1 MLESPLHIA
10 LVGPARFGVGE
21 PFAGGLEA
29 HTTTTARALT
39 RLGHRVT
46 VFAGPADAATPPDLD
61 VVPIVDGDGDLTACE
76 RLDIAM
82 PRAAVLDTARNYA
95 RVMDHIDLSDAFDIV
110 HNNSLHPIPVDRG
123 GNHRTPTVHHL
134 HCPPFAALADAHQ
147 RRADRLGNA
156 APLDVVAVSE
166 SLARQ
171 WSGLAGNV
179 VWNGIDTETWTPSA
193 SGRPS
198 DRCVW
203 VGRIVS
209 EKAPHLAI
217 DAARHAGRPIVLAG
231 PIQEPRYF
239 DEMVVPRLGPQARYA
254 GHLDNAAL
262 VSLVS
267 SSAVGVVTPCWDEPF
282 GLVVAEMLAC
292 GTPVAALDRGA
303 MSELLRPTVGV
314 LSRSDDDSALAD
326 AIERASSLSRRTCR
340 RHAVN
345 HLSVDRMAAAY
356 VRNYR
361 RAIDDSIHALA
372 V

>member
-1 MLESPLHIA
+1 MLESPLHVAI
-10 LVGPARFGVGE
+10 VGPARFGVGE

-46 VFAGPADAATPPDLD
+46 VFAGPADAAAPPDLD
-61 VVPIVDGDGDLTACE
+61 VVPIVDGDGDFIACE
-76 RLDIAM
+76 RLDNAM
-82 PRAAVLDTARNYA
+82 PRAAVLDTARGYS
-95 RVMDHIDLSDAFDIV
+95 RVMEQIDLSGAFDVV
-110 HNNSLHPIPVDRG
+110 HNNSLHAIPVDPG
-123 GNHRTPTVHHL
+123 GGYRTPTVHHL
-134 HCPPFAALADAHQ
+134 HCPPFAALTDAHR
-147 RRADRLGNA
+147 RRAGRLGTA
-156 APLDVVAVSE
+156 APLTVVAVSD

-171 WSGLAGNV
+171 WSGIAGEI
-179 VWNGIDTETWTPSA
+179 VWNGIDTEAW
-193 SGRPS
+193 RPRPL
-198 DRCVW
+198 DHRTERCVW

-217 DAARHAGRPIVLAG
+217 DGARHAGRPIVLAG

-239 DEMVVPRLGPQARYA
+239 DEVVRPRLGPRARYA

-262 VSLVS
+262 VSLMS

-303 MSELLRPTVGV
+303 MRELLRPTVGV
-314 LSRSDDDSALAD
+314 LSRSDHASALAD
-326 AIERASSLSRRTCR
+326 AIERASLLSHRTCR
-340 RHAVN
+340 SHAVN

-361 RAIDDSIHALA
+361 QAIDDSLHPLA